1 MYIIILQ
8 ISGMNILF
16 VNNSEINPLNSGI
29 QRITAVLAHAFTTQ
43 GWKCY
48 GAYFEKGHSPEKTL
62 FIEKIK
68 LDFTHSSSLALH
80 KFVQKNQIQRI
91 LVQEC
96 WPLKKLE
103 VIHQALI
110 GIPECRL
117 YYCYHSKPGKEFV
130 RPCLNVEFYRFIY
143 SSGKITSFKKFLVA
157 MLPPPIYRF
166 LIRKRVRRNYSFIY
180 KASDK
185 IVLLSESYIPTFLKL
200 METPHQDISKFIA
213 IGNNL
218 SYKENLPIDA
228 LADKQKEVLI
238 VSRLSDRAK
247 RISLALKLWQR
258 VEQTGHFPDWRLKI
272 LGSGPD
278 EKYYHHLARKLKLQQ
293 VDFEGKQNPQSYY
306 RQASIY
312 MLTSAYEGFPLVLTE
327 SMQFGVVPIVFDSFS
342 SVHDVIQS
350 GENGIIIPDHH
361 TEKYTKTLMQL
372 MNSPEERTRMASH
385 ALKDCQ
391 RFAEENILQKWIISL
406 TSSEVTDRVPQKS

>member
-1 MYIIILQ
+1 
-8 ISGMNILF
+8 MNILF

-29 QRITAVLAHAFTTQ
+29 QRITAVLAKAFTSR
-43 GWKCY
+43 GWNCY
-48 GAYFEKGHSPEKTL
+48 GAYFEKGHSPEETL
-62 FIEKIK
+62 FIEKMK
-68 LDFTHSSSLALH
+68 LDYTGQSIAELTHFIKH
-80 KFVQKNQIQRI
+80 HRI
-91 LVQEC
+91 HRIIVQEC
-96 WPLKKLE
+96 WPLKKLD

-130 RPCLNVEFYRFIY
+130 RPCLNIEFYRFIH
-143 SSGKITSFKKFLVA
+143 SSGKITSLKKILVSL
-157 MLPPPIYRF
+157 LPPPAYRF

-180 KASDK
+180 RTSDK

-200 METPHQDISKFIA
+200 METSHQDTSNFIA

-218 SYKENLPIDA
+218 SYKENIPIDA
-228 LADKQKEVLI
+228 LAGKQKEVLI

-306 RQASIY
+306 RRASIY

-342 SVHDVIQS
+342 SVHDVIQN

-361 TEKYTKTLMQL
+361 TEEYTETLMRL
-372 MNSPEERTRMASH
+372 MNSSEERMHMASH

-391 RFAEENILQKWIISL
+391 RFAEENILQKWITSL
-406 TSSEVTDRVPQKS
+406 TSSEITDIVPQKS